1 MNKPQQFNSINSFY
15 NNYLP
20 NQLKYNNLSLRHN
33 NQFKNSNLS
42 YYSEEQLQKMKEVQQ
57 IKKVNFKNEIEY
69 FDNKL
74 IIEKQNLIL
83 DKINNLE
90 EEIISLHLK
99 IDNFKKKKKE
109 KLVLNEEL
117 ELIEN
122 SL

>member
-20 NQLKYNNLSLRHN
+20 NQLKCNNLSLRHN